1 MSIPARHFTRILT
14 TCRPHRQRRQRA
26 APRRVCGRPQSPRP
40 PVSIPARHAA
50 DVNLHAT
57 LHADPRARHA
67 AGRSSRIP
75 ASRRRSSQ
83 ILATWQ
89 AKVPWK
95 EILLLLAAAMS
106 TLRHVE
112 PRLRKRSSSSAP
124 SAQTPRGTTRCA
136 APRDSTLHTARR
148 RPSRSHLQ
156 CCPRRNPTLGP
167 LKALAA
173 ARASPPETPKSSYI
187 RRKTF
192 PH

>member
-1 MSIPARHFTRILT
+1 MTPPPMSIPARHFTRILT

-40 PVSIPARHAA
+40 PVSIPAQRAA
-50 DVNLHAT
+50 DINLHAT

-67 AGRSSRIP
+67 AG
-75 ASRRRSSQ
+75 RSSQ

-112 PRLRKRSSSSAP
+112 VKDPRLLRLQLKPHAARRAAP
-124 SAQTPRGTTRCA
+124 HRVTRHSTPRDADLVDLTYNAVQEETR
-136 APRDSTLHTARR
+136 L
-148 RPSRSHLQ
+148 
-156 CCPRRNPTLGP
+156 
-167 LKALAA
+167 
-173 ARASPPETPKSSYI
+173 
-187 RRKTF
+187 
-192 PH
+192 

>member
-14 TCRPHRQRRQRA
+14 TCRPHSQRRQRA

-40 PVSIPARHAA
+40 PVSIPAQRAA

-67 AGRSSRIP
+67 AGRSSR
-75 ASRRRSSQ
+75 

>member
-40 PVSIPARHAA
+40 PVSIPAQRAA

-67 AGRSSRIP
+67 AGRSSR
-75 ASRRRSSQ
+75 

-148 RPSRSHLQ
+148 RPSRSNLQ
-156 CCPRRNPTLGP
+156 LRPRRNPTLGP

>member
-40 PVSIPARHAA
+40 PVSIPAQRAA

-112 PRLRKRSSSSAP
+112 VKDPRLLRLQLKPHAARRAAP
-124 SAQTPRGTTRCA
+124 HRVTRHSTPRDADLVDLTYN
-136 APRDSTLHTARR
+136 
-148 RPSRSHLQ
+148 